1 MKTKVSALTLPMVHS
16 SGLFTMLAFLRF
28 GVPFVLCERFDPNA
42 LLDAMERHR
51 CTWLAG
57 LPFMFTA
64 LLQSQREHPRNV
76 DLLRRSGPIGA
87 TTIGAATPKRSQNR
101 VCSMQ
106 PA

>member
-51 CTWLAG
+51 CTWL
-57 LPFMFTA
+57 
-64 LLQSQREHPRNV
+64 
-76 DLLRRSGPIGA
+76 
-87 TTIGAATPKRSQNR
+87 
-101 VCSMQ
+101 
-106 PA
+106 